1 MQRGEIWFAATPGG
15 DRPVLVLTRDP
26 VADRIGS
33 VVVAALT
40 RTRRG
45 LVSELVLTK
54 DEDGLPTD
62 CVVNFDNVH
71 TLPRTTFRR
80 RVTQLSARRMT
91 QACRT
96 VRDALGC

>member
-1 MQRGEIWFAATPGG
+1 MPRGDVWFAAAPGG

-40 RTRRG
+40 RTHRG
-45 LVSELVLTK
+45 LVSEIELTK
-54 DEDGLPTD
+54 AADGVPTD

-71 TLPRTTFRR
+71 TIPRETLRR
-80 RVTQLSARRMT
+80 RVTTLSPARMA
-91 QACRT
+91 QACR
-96 VRDALGC
+96 ALAAATGC

>member
-1 MQRGEIWFAATPGG
+1 MQRGEVWFAATPGG

-26 VADRIGS
+26 VAERIGS

-45 LVSELVLTK
+45 LVSELDLK
-54 DEDGLPTD
+54 ADADGVPTD
-62 CVVNFDNVH
+62 CVVNFDNIH
-71 TLPRTTFRR
+71 TLPREMLRR
-80 RVTQLSARRMT
+80 RVTALSAARMA

-96 VRDALGC
+96 LAAAAGC